1 MIVKEITNL
10 YYNMIAD
17 DGITT
22 TNLYKYGRYK
32 AMLEEIKKVLEYTG
46 DKEIEKMTEILE
58 NSYIAAIGK
67 PSQMTGQIVWNMRND
82 AAILEVVNTAFHGS
96 NFKTRIRRHKRQFLK
111 ILKQEV
117 TNAVAGTR
125 PLDEVVK
132 ILMVKNGISL
142 READRLA
149 RTEIMRVA
157 NSAYLNS
164 AEERGYKKG
173 YYIYSKDGKL
183 CEECER
189 IGRETK
195 ENPLPLSELKKKP
208 IHHPNCRCSIQAV
221 SSGRTLREIHEDNL
235 KKRNQ

>member
-1 MIVKEITNL
+1 M
-10 YYNMIAD
+10 MAD

-46 DKEIEKMTEILE
+46 DREIEEMTKILE
-58 NSYIAAIGK
+58 KAYIAAIGK

-82 AAILEVVNTAFHGS
+82 AAILEAVNTSFHGAD
-96 NFKTRIRRHKRQFLK
+96 FKTRIRRNKRQFLK
-111 ILKQEV
+111 ILQREV
-117 TNAVAGTR
+117 INAVAGTR
-125 PLDEVVK
+125 PLDEVIK

-142 READRLA
+142 READRLV
-149 RTEIMRVA
+149 RTEVMRVA

-208 IHHPNCRCSIQAV
+208 IHHPNCRCVIQV
-221 SSGRTLREIHEDNL
+221 VTSGKTLKEMNEEAL
-235 KKRNQ
+235 RNKNK